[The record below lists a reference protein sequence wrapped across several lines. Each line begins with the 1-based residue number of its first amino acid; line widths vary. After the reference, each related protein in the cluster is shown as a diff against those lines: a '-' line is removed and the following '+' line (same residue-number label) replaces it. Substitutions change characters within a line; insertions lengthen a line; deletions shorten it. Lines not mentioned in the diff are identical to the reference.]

1 MNYRRN
7 MAVGDMAVG
16 DMAVDDM
23 AVGDMAV
30 GITSWPLIVH
40 RHRIQ

>member
-7 MAVGDMAVG
+7 MAVG
-16 DMAVDDM
+16 DM